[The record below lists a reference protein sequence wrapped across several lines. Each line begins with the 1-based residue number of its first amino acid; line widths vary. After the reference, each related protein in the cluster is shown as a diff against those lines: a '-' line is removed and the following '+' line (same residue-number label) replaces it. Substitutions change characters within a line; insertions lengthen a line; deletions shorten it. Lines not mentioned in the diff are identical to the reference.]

1 MKVKTLQATG
11 LQLDYGLAKACNAL
25 VDEEFSPYVRIRQDR
40 EWFTFS
46 HLDPKICMGLIKAH
60 SLNVEHG
67 RSEFGLCYAVVYDSY
82 GCLWSRS
89 SGYSVEEA
97 VARCVISL
105 KLGDEFEMPDQ
116 REPCNHTLRLDSV
129 AGIK

>member
-25 VDEEFSPYVRIRQDR
+25 IDEAFYPYVRIRQDR

-46 HLDPKICMGLIKAH
+46 HLDPKICIGLIKTY
-60 SLNVEHG
+60 SLNVEHAQ
-67 RSEFGLCYAVVYDSY
+67 SEFGLIYAVAYHSD
-82 GCLWSRS
+82 GDFWSRS

-105 KLGDEFEMPDQ
+105 KLGDGFEMPD
-116 REPCNHTLRLDSV
+116 RYEPCNHTCD
-129 AGIK
+129 